1 MKNTPVHTAKLRLLK
16 AIGNIILGG
25 IQMVLIAQ
33 VLRTKEGNNMS
44 SEDRMLEESRCL
56 CPDCQSEARMVDFP
70 SEHKSNKFHGT
81 WECVNEKCNW
91 NMSIWE

>member
-1 MKNTPVHTAKLRLLK
+1 
-16 AIGNIILGG
+16 
-25 IQMVLIAQ
+25 
-33 VLRTKEGNNMS
+33 MS

-56 CPDCQSEARMVDFP
+56 CPECQSEASMVDFP

-91 NMSIWE
+91 KMSIWE